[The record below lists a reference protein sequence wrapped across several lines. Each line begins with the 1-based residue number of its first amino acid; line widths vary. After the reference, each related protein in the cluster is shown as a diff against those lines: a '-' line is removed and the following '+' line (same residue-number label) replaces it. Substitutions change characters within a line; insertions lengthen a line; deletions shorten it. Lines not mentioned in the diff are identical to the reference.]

1 MDWLSF
7 LLNLLCLGF
16 IFAGLVGLSTN
27 GLNSMVQPTFAQGG
41 ENATGTTETSEA
53 PEMHTEAPEMHTEN
67 MTGMSTYVVRDSV
80 AELLEGTSIP
90 GGGFIH
96 LYDTI
101 PYMIMNGHVAVN
113 VPCEDNSTASVQVL
127 MGQAP
132 NLTAA
137 ELENLPEL
145 STPGE
150 MCLYH
155 VDITP
160 HEEVIT
166 DVAISNAGEEDL
178 EFPPGSTAVIGVNE
192 IMPGAE
198 EGEHG
203 HGAEATNSTG
213 A

>member
-1 MDWLSF
+1 MDQSSMQKSISRF
-7 LLNLLCLGF
+7 IYLGF
-16 IFAGLVGLSTN
+16 IIAGLMGFGTYGVNITTQQTL
-27 GLNSMVQPTFAQGG
+27 AQG
-41 ENATGTTETSEA
+41 
-53 PEMHTEAPEMHTEN
+53 EN
-67 MTGMSTYVVRDSV
+67 MTGMSEMSETPETYATNMSAMKSNVVRDSV

-90 GGGFIH
+90 GGQFIH
-96 LYDTI
+96 LYDST

-127 MGQAP
+127 LGQAP

-155 VDITP
+155 VDIAP

-166 DVAISNAGEEDL
+166 DIAIANPGEEDL
-178 EFPPGSTAVIGVNE
+178 EFPPGSTAVVGVNE
-192 IMPGAE
+192 IAPGAE

-203 HGAEATNSTG
+203 HEAEATNSTES
-213 A
+213 

>member
-1 MDWLSF
+1 MWHPPCCMRESNLK
-7 LLNLLCLGF
+7 LLCLGF
-16 IFAGLVGLSTN
+16 ILAGLAGLSTN
-27 GLNSMVQPTFAQGG
+27 GLNNMVQSTHAQGG
-41 ENATGTTETSEA
+41 ENATGT
-53 PEMHTEAPEMHTEN
+53 TEAPEMHTEN
-67 MTGMSTYVVRDSV
+67 MTGLPTNVVRDSV

-90 GGGFIH
+90 VGGFIH
-96 LYDTI
+96 LYDST

-127 MGQAP
+127 TGQAP

-155 VDITP
+155 VDVVP

-166 DVAISNAGEEDL
+166 DIAIANPGEEDL

>member
-1 MDWLSF
+1 V
-7 LLNLLCLGF
+7 
-16 IFAGLVGLSTN
+16 IAGLIGFSAYGIN
-27 GLNSMVQPTFAQGG
+27 N
-41 ENATGTTETSEA
+41 TTTQVLASHSA
-53 PEMHTEAPEMHTEN
+53 GDNMTEIAGMTN
-67 MTGMSTYVVRDSV
+67 MTGTEHAYNKSANVVRDSV
-80 AELLEGTSIP
+80 AELLEGITIP
-90 GGGFIH
+90 ATKFIH
-96 LYDTI
+96 LYDST
-101 PYMIMNGHVAVN
+101 PYMITKGHVAVN
-113 VPCEDNSTASVQVL
+113 VPCEDNSTASIQVL

-155 VDITP
+155 VDIAP

-166 DVAISNAGEEDL
+166 DVAIANPGDSDL
-178 EFPPGSTAVIGVNE
+178 EFPPGSTVVIGINE

-203 HGAEATNSTG
+203 HGAEATNSTES
-213 A
+213 

>member
-1 MDWLSF
+1 MRESNLK
-7 LLNLLCLGF
+7 LLCLGF
-16 IFAGLVGLSTN
+16 IFAGIVGLSTN
-27 GLNSMVQPTFAQGG
+27 GLNSMVQSTHAQGG
-41 ENATGTTETSEA
+41 ENATGT
-53 PEMHTEAPEMHTEN
+53 TEAPEMHTEN
-67 MTGMSTYVVRDSV
+67 MTGLPTNVVRDSV

-96 LYDTI
+96 LYDST

-155 VDITP
+155 VDVVP

-166 DVAISNAGEEDL
+166 DIAIANPGEEDL

>member
-1 MDWLSF
+1 MRSSSKF
-7 LLNLLCLGF
+7 LYIAF
-16 IFAGLVGLSTN
+16 VIAGLIGFSAYEINNTTTQVLASHSAGDNMTEMAGMTN
-27 GLNSMVQPTFAQGG
+27 M
-41 ENATGTTETSEA
+41 TETEHAYNKSA
-53 PEMHTEAPEMHTEN
+53 N
-67 MTGMSTYVVRDSV
+67 VVRDSV
-80 AELLEGTSIP
+80 AELLEGITIP
-90 GGGFIH
+90 ATKFIH
-96 LYDTI
+96 LYDST
-101 PYMIMNGHVAVN
+101 PYMITNGHVAVN
-113 VPCEDNSTASVQVL
+113 VPCEDNSTASIQVL

-155 VDITP
+155 VDIAP

-166 DVAISNAGEEDL
+166 DVAIANPGDSDL
-178 EFPPGSTAVIGVNE
+178 EFPPGSTVVIGINE

-203 HGAEATNSTG
+203 HGAEATNGTES
-213 A
+213 

>member
-1 MDWLSF
+1 MDQSSMQKSISRF
-7 LLNLLCLGF
+7 IYLGF
-16 IFAGLVGLSTN
+16 IIAGLMGFGTYGANITTQQTL
-27 GLNSMVQPTFAQGG
+27 AQG
-41 ENATGTTETSEA
+41 
-53 PEMHTEAPEMHTEN
+53 EN
-67 MTGMSTYVVRDSV
+67 MTGMSEMSETPETYATNMSAMKSNAVRDSV

-90 GGGFIH
+90 GGQFIH
-96 LYDTI
+96 LYDST

-127 MGQAP
+127 LGQAP

-155 VDITP
+155 VDIAP

-166 DVAISNAGEEDL
+166 DIAIANPGEEDL
-178 EFPPGSTAVIGVNE
+178 EFPPGSTAVVGVNE
-192 IMPGAE
+192 IAPGAE

-203 HGAEATNSTG
+203 HEAEATNSTES
-213 A
+213 

>member
-1 MDWLSF
+1 MRKSNSRYLY
-7 LLNLLCLGF
+7 LGF
-16 IFAGLVGLSTN
+16 IIVGLMGFGTYGVNNTIPSAI
-27 GLNSMVQPTFAQGG
+27 AQDGG
-41 ENATGTTETSEA
+41 NMTGTT
-53 PEMHTEAPEMHTEN
+53 N
-67 MTGMSTYVVRDSV
+67 MTETPDTHAMNMSAMKNYVVRDSV

-90 GGGFIH
+90 GGQFIH
-96 LYDTI
+96 LYDST

-127 MGQAP
+127 IGQAP
-132 NLTAA
+132 NLTEA

-145 STPGE
+145 STPGD

-155 VDITP
+155 VDVVP

-166 DVAISNAGEEDL
+166 DIAIANSGEDDL

-192 IMPGAE
+192 IMSGAE

-203 HGAEATNSTG
+203 HEAEATNSTES
-213 A
+213 

>member
-1 MDWLSF
+1 MRK
-7 LLNLLCLGF
+7 LNAKFLCLGF
-16 IFAGLVGLSTN
+16 IIVGLMGFGIN
-27 GLNSMVQPTFAQGG
+27 GLNNISEPTLAQGG
-41 ENATGTTETSEA
+41 ENMTGTTDMT
-53 PEMHTEAPEMHTEN
+53 N
-67 MTGMSTYVVRDSV
+67 MTETEHADNKSAHVVRDSV

-90 GGGFIH
+90 TGQFIH
-96 LYDTI
+96 LYDST
-101 PYMIMNGHVAVN
+101 PYMIKNGHVAVN

-127 MGQAP
+127 LGQAP
-132 NLTAA
+132 NFTAA

-155 VDITP
+155 VDIAP

-166 DVAISNAGEEDL
+166 DIAIKNPGADSL

-192 IMPGAE
+192 IAPGAE

-203 HGAEATNSTG
+203 HGTVATNSTES
-213 A
+213 

>member
-1 MDWLSF
+1 MRSSSKF
-7 LLNLLCLGF
+7 LYIAF
-16 IFAGLVGLSTN
+16 VIAGLIGFSAYEINNTTTQVLASHSAGDNMTEMAGMTN
-27 GLNSMVQPTFAQGG
+27 M
-41 ENATGTTETSEA
+41 TETEHAYNKSA
-53 PEMHTEAPEMHTEN
+53 N
-67 MTGMSTYVVRDSV
+67 VVRDSV
-80 AELLEGTSIP
+80 AELLEGITIP
-90 GGGFIH
+90 ATKFIH
-96 LYDTI
+96 LYDST
-101 PYMIMNGHVAVN
+101 PYMITNGHVAVN
-113 VPCEDNSTASVQVL
+113 VPCEDNSTASIQVL

-155 VDITP
+155 VDIAP

-166 DVAISNAGEEDL
+166 DVAIANPGDSDL
-178 EFPPGSTAVIGVNE
+178 EFPPGSTVVIGINE

-203 HGAEATNSTG
+203 HEAEATNSTES
-213 A
+213 

>member
-1 MDWLSF
+1 MDQSSMQKSISRF
-7 LLNLLCLGF
+7 IYLGF
-16 IFAGLVGLSTN
+16 IIAGLMGFGTYGANITTQQTL
-27 GLNSMVQPTFAQGG
+27 AQG
-41 ENATGTTETSEA
+41 
-53 PEMHTEAPEMHTEN
+53 EN
-67 MTGMSTYVVRDSV
+67 MTGMSEMSETPETYATNMSAMKSNVVRDSV

-90 GGGFIH
+90 GGQFIH
-96 LYDTI
+96 LYDST

-127 MGQAP
+127 LGQAP

-166 DVAISNAGEEDL
+166 DIAIANPGEEDL
-178 EFPPGSTAVIGVNE
+178 EFPPGSTAVVGVNE
-192 IMPGAE
+192 IAPGAE

-203 HGAEATNSTG
+203 HEAEATNSTES
-213 A
+213 

>member
-1 MDWLSF
+1 MQRSISRF
-7 LLNLLCLGF
+7 IYLGF
-16 IFAGLVGLSTN
+16 IIVGLMGIGTYGAN
-27 GLNSMVQPTFAQGG
+27 ITMQQTLAQGE

-53 PEMHTEAPEMHTEN
+53 PEMHTEN
-67 MTGMSTYVVRDSV
+67 MTGMPTNVVRDSV

-90 GGGFIH
+90 GGQFIH
-96 LYDTI
+96 LYDST

-127 MGQAP
+127 LGQAP
-132 NLTAA
+132 NFTAA

-155 VDITP
+155 VDIAP

-166 DVAISNAGEEDL
+166 DIAIANPGEEDL
-178 EFPPGSTAVIGVNE
+178 EFPPGSTAVVGVNE
-192 IMPGAE
+192 IAPGAE

-203 HGAEATNSTG
+203 HGAEATNSTES
-213 A
+213 

>member
-1 MDWLSF
+1 MRKSNSRF
-7 LLNLLCLGF
+7 LYLGF
-16 IFAGLVGLSTN
+16 IIVGLMGFSTYGVN
-27 GLNSMVQPTFAQGG
+27 NAIPIAIAQDEG
-41 ENATGTTETSEA
+41 NMTGTT
-53 PEMHTEAPEMHTEN
+53 N
-67 MTGMSTYVVRDSV
+67 MTETPDAHAMNMSAMKNFVVRDSV

-90 GGGFIH
+90 GGQFIH
-96 LYDTI
+96 LYDST

-127 MGQAP
+127 LGQAP

-145 STPGE
+145 STPGV

-155 VDITP
+155 VDVVP

-166 DVAISNAGEEDL
+166 DIAITNPGEDDL
-178 EFPPGSTAVIGVNE
+178 EFPPGSTAVIGINE

-203 HGAEATNSTG
+203 HGAEATNSTES
-213 A
+213 

>member
-1 MDWLSF
+1 MDQSSMQKSISRF
-7 LLNLLCLGF
+7 IYLGF
-16 IFAGLVGLSTN
+16 IIAGLMGFGTYGANITTQQTL
-27 GLNSMVQPTFAQGG
+27 AQG
-41 ENATGTTETSEA
+41 
-53 PEMHTEAPEMHTEN
+53 EN
-67 MTGMSTYVVRDSV
+67 MTGMSEMSETPETYATNMSAMKSNVVRDSV

-90 GGGFIH
+90 GGQFIH
-96 LYDTI
+96 LYDST

-127 MGQAP
+127 LGQAP

-155 VDITP
+155 VDIAP

-166 DVAISNAGEEDL
+166 DIAIANPGEEDL
-178 EFPPGSTAVIGVNE
+178 EFPPGSTAVVGVNE
-192 IMPGAE
+192 IAPGAE

-203 HGAEATNSTG
+203 HEAEATNSTES
-213 A
+213 

>member
-1 MDWLSF
+1 MRSSSKF
-7 LLNLLCLGF
+7 LYIAF
-16 IFAGLVGLSTN
+16 VIAGLIGFSAYEINNTTTQVLASHSAGDNMTEMAGMTN
-27 GLNSMVQPTFAQGG
+27 M
-41 ENATGTTETSEA
+41 TETEHAYNKSA
-53 PEMHTEAPEMHTEN
+53 N
-67 MTGMSTYVVRDSV
+67 VVRDSV
-80 AELLEGTSIP
+80 AELLEGITIP
-90 GGGFIH
+90 ATKFIH
-96 LYDTI
+96 LYDST
-101 PYMIMNGHVAVN
+101 PYMITNGHVAVN
-113 VPCEDNSTASVQVL
+113 VPCEDNSTASIQVL

-155 VDITP
+155 VDIAP

-166 DVAISNAGEEDL
+166 DVAIVNPGDSDL
-178 EFPPGSTAVIGVNE
+178 EFPPGSTVVIGINE

-203 HGAEATNSTG
+203 HGAEATNSTES
-213 A
+213 